1 MNSIRCKIIAPI
13 SLLVLFIV
21 SGCAH
26 ESAYVSSGKDIRTLR
41 SFYVAKHAAD
51 SKGINILI
59 ANQIKSAG
67 YASSTGEERALPANT
82 DAIVTYQDR
91 WQWDMTEY
99 LYRLSV
105 QFRNPADKKV
115 WASGQSFK
123 PSFERSTPEM
133 MVKEVIEKIFSKTI
147 TLEER
152 NLLNLFY
159 EGKASLIIPGL
170 ISGTAEAFD
179 YGAKVK
185 ERKELYDQKA
195 WEALALS
202 TLKTNYG
209 DNIAWFYLGRAA
221 EGLGYHNAALTY
233 YEKSIELSNSALT
246 RCMGPVCSG
255 FVFPNAP
262 NNRAG
267 EVKKTIAAE
276 LKNTR

>member
-1 MNSIRCKIIAPI
+1 MNPIRCKIIAPI

-41 SFYVAKHAAD
+41 NFYVAKHAGD
-51 SKGINILI
+51 SNGINILI

-67 YASSTGEERALPANT
+67 YASSTGEETALPANT

-91 WQWDMTEY
+91 WQWDMTKY
-99 LYRLSV
+99 LSMLSV

-115 WASGQSFK
+115 WASCQSFK
-123 PSFERSTPEM
+123 PSFERSPPEI
-133 MVKEVIEKIFSKTI
+133 MVKEVIEKIFSNTM
-147 TLEER
+147 TLEEQ

-170 ISGTAEAFD
+170 ISGMAKASD

-221 EGLGYHNAALTY
+221 EGLGYHNAALSY
-233 YEKSIELSNSALT
+233 YEKSIQLSDSALT
-246 RCMGPVCSG
+246 RCIGSVCSG

-262 NNRAG
+262 KNRAD
-267 EVKKTIAAE
+267 EVKKTIAD
-276 LKNTR
+276 